1 MPAGPSM
8 RTSFIGTVVTAI
20 VAVSALAS
28 AQAAPAPPS
37 TSAAMAKELVSL
49 MQDKKLE
56 VFAAR
61 ESLESPH
68 FFAAL
73 NVPGVQ
79 LLVISATY
87 ERTTDINYR
96 LFTKDYMGAYQDL
109 RAGVIAKDKVLIE
122 DALGD
127 GLVAVPAKGAMQ
139 HDVVTIGTEKH
150 QFDGDFVPPN
160 KKNPKKISQ
169 DDYFKL
175 YTDTDAKYAQMLTIL
190 LENLKKA
197 S

>member
-1 MPAGPSM
+1 M
-8 RTSFIGTVVTAI
+8 SFFGTLVTA
-20 VAVSALAS
+20 VLAVSALAS
-28 AQAAPAPPS
+28 TQASPAPPS
-37 TSAAMAKELVSL
+37 TSASMAKELVSL

-61 ESLESPH
+61 ESLESPR

-79 LLVISATY
+79 LLAIAATY

-109 RAGVIAKDKVLIE
+109 RAGVLAKDKVLVE

-127 GLVAVPAKGAMQ
+127 GLVALPGKGATQ
-139 HDVVTIGTEKH
+139 LDVVTIGGEKH
-150 QFDGDFVPPN
+150 SFDGDFVPPN
-160 KKNPKKISQ
+160 KKNPKKLSQ
-169 DDYFKL
+169 DDYFKI
-175 YTDTDAKYAQMLTIL
+175 YTDADTKYAQMLTIL
-190 LENLKKA
+190 LDSLKKD

>member
-1 MPAGPSM
+1 MAAAAVVALGTLAVAQTPAGPPC
-8 RTSFIGTVVTAI
+8 TS
-20 VAVSALAS
+20 SDK
-28 AQAAPAPPS
+28 
-37 TSAAMAKELVSL
+37 AKELVSL
-49 MQDKKLE
+49 MQQKKLE

-109 RAGVIAKDKVLIE
+109 RAGVLAKDKVLVE

-127 GLVAVPAKGAMQ
+127 GLIAVPAKGALQ
-139 HDVVTIGTEKH
+139 FDTVTIGADKH
-150 QFDGDFVPPN
+150 PFNGDFVPAN

-169 DDYFKL
+169 DDYFKA
-175 YTDTDAKYAQMLTIL
+175 YSDADAKYAQVLTIL
-190 LENLKKA
+190 IDSIKSA

>member
-1 MPAGPSM
+1 MRAGTS
-8 RTSFIGTVVTAI
+8 RTNFLLTAATTLI
-20 VAVSALAS
+20 ALSTLTS
-28 AQAAPAPPS
+28 AQAPAGPPS
-37 TSAAMAKELVSL
+37 TSAVLAKQLVSM
-49 MQDKKLE
+49 MQDRKLE

-61 ESLESPH
+61 ESLESPR

-109 RAGVIAKDKVLIE
+109 RAGVLAKDKMVVE

-127 GLVAVPAKGAMQ
+127 GLLAVPAKGAMQ
-139 HDVVTIGTEKH
+139 HDSVTVGADKH
-150 QFDGDFVPPN
+150 PFDGDFVPPN
-160 KKNPKKISQ
+160 KKNPKKVSQ
-169 DDYFKL
+169 DDYFKT
-175 YTDTDAKYAQMLTIL
+175 YTDADAKYTQMLTVL
-190 LENLKKA
+190 LDNLKKG